1 MAIKS
6 EKLAKYKALITL
18 NMSAVNPST
27 ADVSSDF
34 SKLQAKL
41 NSDKRASEVFGM
53 DFLMFAEKGLF
64 SEGTDLKKAA
74 GIFNFGQAITHR
86 LMTTRGTMPG
96 DPFFGVPWNNYLGQ
110 SYRNKNLL
118 IADLR
123 TEIED
128 EVLRDSRTSQVLNL
142 NLKFLDINTI
152 EVDMTILPVFTSLED
167 TVNLLITAGV

>member
-18 NMSAVNPST
+18 NLASVNPAT

-41 NSDKRASEVFGM
+41 DSDRRASEVFGM

-86 LMTTRGTMPG
+86 LMTSRGTMPG
-96 DPFFGVPWNNYLGQ
+96 DPFFGVPWDSYLGQ
-110 SYRNKNLL
+110 TYRNKSFLN
-118 IADLR
+118 ADLKND
-123 TEIED
+123 IEE
-128 EVLRDSRTSQVLNL
+128 EVFKDSRTAQIPRLTLN
-142 NLKFLDINTI
+142 FLDINTI
-152 EVDMTILPVFTSLED
+152 EIDMTIIPIFTSLDES
-167 TVNLLITAGV
+167 VNLLITAGV